1 LGGEVNA
8 PAPDLSSI
16 VDNLLVLRFLQER
29 AELKRQL
36 SILKIRDNP
45 YDPALLEVTI
55 SEQGLDVKKAHS
67 HALGDS
73 RNA

>member
-1 LGGEVNA
+1 ML
-8 PAPDLSSI
+8 
-16 VDNLLVLRFLQER
+16 LRFVQTSR
-29 AELKRQL
+29 ELKRQL

-55 SEQGLDVKKAHS
+55 GTRGLDVKKVDT

-73 RNA
+73 TNA